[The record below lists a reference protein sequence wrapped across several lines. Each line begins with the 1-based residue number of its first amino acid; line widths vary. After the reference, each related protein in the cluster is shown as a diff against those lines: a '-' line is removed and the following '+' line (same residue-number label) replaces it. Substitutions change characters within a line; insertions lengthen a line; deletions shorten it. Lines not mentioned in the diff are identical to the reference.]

1 MGAREGRTWPAPAT
15 QAHVRRIGT
24 GLRPVEC
31 PLPQVINRSTRAGQG
46 VSRAHPAQALA
57 AAPRPHP
64 AHRRASLGLQSLR
77 IQANWEISHSIW
89 IHGFLEN
96 FKHLVTL
103 APNPL
108 LERHGLGQQLPPY
121 SRAHG
126 PPRSCAKKM
135 FLGACVILSNNGK
148 TKRRLRI

>member
-108 LERHGLGQQLPPY
+108 LKDMGWGSSCLLIQ
-121 SRAHG
+121 G
-126 PPRSCAKKM
+126 PTAPQGPVQRKCFSVPVLFYQIM
-135 FLGACVILSNNGK
+135 GK
-148 TKRRLRI
+148 QRED